1 MATLTC
7 DLLQRNFHHHNLGTE
22 QQTCHKNHSQAV
34 CPPEDGHPSS
44 SNRALDI
51 VDRDHTPRRHE
62 TKQTDDVGPPYSRT
76 KSFAARMWARQEQL

>member
-1 MATLTC
+1 MTFDNEISTI
-7 DLLQRNFHHHNLGTE
+7 TTWE
-22 QQTCHKNHSQAV
+22 QSNKRVTKNHSQAV
-34 CPPEDGHPSS
+34 CPPEDGHPPSS

-62 TKQTDDVGPPYSRT
+62 AKQTDDVGPPYSRT